1 MRTINNESIIGAL
14 RKYFMQCPF
23 LHDGEFNIDYL
34 PNSRAYSLD
43 PIPADPV
50 YKEYVDGGKVYQF
63 QYSFTSKEAYDG
75 DARTMID
82 NSYFYQ
88 NLSNWVEDQNDND
101 ILPELEGYSAISNVM
116 ISSYYLFDSD
126 GDLARYQIQLR
137 LLYE

>member
-1 MRTINNESIIGAL
+1 
-14 RKYFMQCPF
+14 MQCPF

-63 QYSFTSKEAYDG
+63 QYSFTSKEGYDG

-116 ISSYYLFDSD
+116 ISSF
-126 GDLARYQIQLR
+126 
-137 LLYE
+137 